1 MQCVFFCC
9 CLQQSLGLVAT
20 EHKCVFMVIF
30 NLSIVPCLQFAAEKV
45 KGNAVALLLHVS

>member
-1 MQCVFFCC
+1 MQCVFFF
-9 CLQQSLGLVAT
+9 CLQQLLGLVAT

-30 NLSIVPCLQFAAEKV
+30 HLSIVPCLQFATEKV